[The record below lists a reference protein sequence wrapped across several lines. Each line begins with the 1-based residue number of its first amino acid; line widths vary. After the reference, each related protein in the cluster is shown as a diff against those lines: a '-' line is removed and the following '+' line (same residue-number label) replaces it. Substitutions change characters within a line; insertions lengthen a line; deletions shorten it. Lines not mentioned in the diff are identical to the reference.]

1 MADASVSTLL
11 GWEAFFEEASS
22 FLRSAERQEG
32 GANMA
37 FSHYVERLLICISSV
52 TLVREHLTRQPPHEW
67 SDREVYYHYATDLQV
82 LTDSLRAISQQWELY
97 IDQLS
102 SHPNSTAYHAS
113 LRALAGCPRFE
124 INQDQPEYLASL
136 SFFLDGNCC
145 HSGSFPDDNLEKTG
159 DYTRP
164 D

>member
-52 TLVREHLTRQPPHEW
+52 TLVREHLTRQPPHE
-67 SDREVYYHYATDLQV
+67 
-82 LTDSLRAISQQWELY
+82 
-97 IDQLS
+97 
-102 SHPNSTAYHAS
+102 
-113 LRALAGCPRFE
+113 
-124 INQDQPEYLASL
+124 
-136 SFFLDGNCC
+136 
-145 HSGSFPDDNLEKTG
+145 
-159 DYTRP
+159 
-164 D
+164 